1 MDNQQERLGPQARLQ
16 AELFKLESHKR
27 ELWVLVVFA
36 SVVMALGALSLLA
49 PGSIWQGNKLEI
61 RIPPQVLFVIM
72 MVVLIL
78 ALYMMRREVEL
89 QKYRL
94 ANMQQIRTARS
105 TEALNM

>member
-1 MDNQQERLGPQARLQ
+1 MIDQPEFQEQLGPQARLQ
-16 AELFKLESHKR
+16 AELFKLESERR
-27 ELWVLVVFA
+27 ELWILIIFA
-36 SVVMALGALSLLA
+36 AAVMLLGALSLLI

-78 ALYMMRREVEL
+78 ALYVARREVEV

-94 ANMQQIRTARS
+94 LNMQQI
-105 TEALNM
+105 LN